1 MLKVHFIKILFLL
14 KNMFWTSPFLTLWSS
29 SLICQRPGARLCS
42 REWLALQG
50 LVVAAQA
57 EQPRRS
63 YRQSW
68 AWVFKAAG
76 DGGGWEP
83 VPPRLC
89 FRSRVGSSVAQLGRS
104 KHNGG
109 RKGLT
114 EGACTG
120 GGDGKETQKQNR
132 RPLTAPPPQPMAHA
146 HCHLWLGAS
155 AREGTGQEGTQ
166 KDLPWLI
173 NVGFNSK

>member
-42 REWLALQG
+42 RAWLALQG

-76 DGGGWEP
+76 DGGG
-83 VPPRLC
+83 
-89 FRSRVGSSVAQLGRS
+89 
-104 KHNGG
+104 
-109 RKGLT
+109 
-114 EGACTG
+114 
-120 GGDGKETQKQNR
+120 
-132 RPLTAPPPQPMAHA
+132 
-146 HCHLWLGAS
+146 
-155 AREGTGQEGTQ
+155 
-166 KDLPWLI
+166 
-173 NVGFNSK
+173 